1 MQSFQRALSA
11 PYCSKIGY
19 CVYSNNIKTVILCLY
34 AHATEKNKETYFP
47 HNRIKFENL
56 TDSFLQAT
64 NIHMFDILGHHC
76 LFDKNID
83 RLTPY
88 NISHSGKHKFL
99 F

>member
-1 MQSFQRALSA
+1 MRPSQHALSA
-11 PYCSKIGY
+11 PYCSKIGC

-34 AHATEKNKETYFP
+34 AHATKKTKKHILRTIVLN
-47 HNRIKFENL
+47 IENL
-56 TDSFLQAT
+56 IDSFLQAT
-64 NIHMFDILGHHC
+64 KIHKFDIFGHHC

-88 NISHSGKHKFL
+88 NISHSGKRKFP